1 MKAKPYPLPT
11 SIVTSLLFIASAL
24 LCWIFADLSIVTRT
38 PWQEFFRMASGAL
51 SPQWLP
57 WPELL
62 SALAKTLAFGLLA
75 VALSALVG
83 FFLCLYFHT
92 RGVKLFC
99 ASIRA
104 VHELFW
110 GLLFIQLL
118 GLHPAAGLLAIA
130 IPYSGI
136 FAKVFAEIIE
146 ESEAE
151 SPNSLPPASDKV
163 SQFFYG
169 KWPRIKQHFANYTLY
184 RLECG
189 LRSSTV
195 LGFIGLPTIGFHL
208 ESGFMQG
215 NYGLVASMLLM
226 LYALIA
232 SIRVWARFRL
242 MPLYAGIAAAYLW
255 APLNIDG
262 TLLISLVHDMSPL
275 PLRSSEVEWWPWFT
289 KLASTQIFP
298 GALNTVLI
306 TQIALVLT
314 GVFSLM
320 SFPLLSKQFFSGT
333 TRHLSHLMMVVL
345 RSTPEI
351 ILAFVFLLLW
361 GPSMLPA
368 AVALAVHNGAIT
380 SHLLARHSNEVELR
394 LDASRGMNRYL
405 YEVLPRIYGQFL
417 AFLCYR
423 WEVIMRETAIVG
435 ILGIHTLGFY
445 IDSAFESFR
454 LDVAVLLI
462 AVSAI
467 MNIFVDEIA
476 RRTRRRLH
484 LVKQPLVRAC

>member
-1 MKAKPYPLPT
+1 MNPKPYPLP
-11 SIVTSLLFIASAL
+11 SSVVTSLLFIVSAL
-24 LCWIFADLSIVTRT
+24 LCWVFADLSVVTRT
-38 PWQEFFRMASGAL
+38 PWQEFLRMASGAL

-75 VALSALVG
+75 VFLSALIG
-83 FFLCLYFHT
+83 FFLCLWFHK

-104 VHELFW
+104 IHELFW

-118 GLHPAAGLLAIA
+118 GLHPVAGLLAIA

-151 SPNSLPPASDKV
+151 FPNTLPPASDKI

-169 KWPRIKQHFANYTLY
+169 KWPRIQQHFASYTLY

-195 LGFIGLPTIGFHL
+195 LGFIGLPTLGFHL

-215 NYGLVASMLLM
+215 NYGLVAGMLLM

-232 SIRVWARFRL
+232 SIRFWARFRL
-242 MPLYAGIAAAYLW
+242 MPVYAGVAAFYLW
-255 APLNIDG
+255 APLSIDG
-262 TLLISLVHDMSPL
+262 TLLLSLMQDMSPQ
-275 PLRSSEVEWWPWFT
+275 PLRNPGTEWWPW
-289 KLASTQIFP
+289 LAKITSTQILP

-306 TQIALVLT
+306 TQIALVLS
-314 GVFSLM
+314 GVFALI
-320 SFPLLSKQFFSGT
+320 SFPLLSKQFSSGP
-333 TRHLSHLMMVVL
+333 TRHLSHFLMVVL

-351 ILAFVFLLLW
+351 ILAFLFLLLW

-368 AVALAVHNGAIT
+368 VIALAIHNGAIT
-380 SHLLARHSNEVELR
+380 SHLLARHSNEVALR
-394 LDASRGMNRYL
+394 LDASHGVNRYL

-462 AVSAI
+462 AVSAL
-467 MNIFVDEIA
+467 MNISVDEIA

-484 LVKQPLVRAC
+484 LVKQPLVRPC